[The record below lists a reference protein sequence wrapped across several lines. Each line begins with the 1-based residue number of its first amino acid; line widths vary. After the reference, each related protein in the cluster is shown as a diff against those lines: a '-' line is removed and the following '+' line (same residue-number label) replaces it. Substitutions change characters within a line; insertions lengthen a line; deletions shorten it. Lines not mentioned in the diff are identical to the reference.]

1 MKFVF
6 RVLLLTI
13 LFINFNVFGQLN
25 NDAKLLMNT
34 NPDTYHSIRILS
46 LNKYSSNNQLVS
58 QEINKQCNAYW
69 SLINNNN
76 INTNL
81 LIAAVSANTYQK
93 DKFKILLESGKIE
106 QAMSLVIDWVRVS
119 SYYNENIPYYRY

>member
-46 LNKYSSNNQLVS
+46 LNKYSSNHQLVS
-58 QEINKQCNAYW
+58 EEINKQCNAYW
-69 SLINNNN
+69 LLINNYN

>member
-1 MKFVF
+1 MNFVF

-34 NPDTYHSIRILS
+34 NPDTYQSIRILS

-69 SLINNNN
+69 LLINNNN

-93 DKFKILLESGKIE
+93 DKFKILFESGKIE

>member
-34 NPDTYHSIRILS
+34 NPDTYQSIRILS

-69 SLINNNN
+69 LLINNYN

-93 DKFKILLESGKIE
+93 DKFKILFESGKIE

>member
-34 NPDTYHSIRILS
+34 NPDTYQSIRILS

-69 SLINNNN
+69 LLINNNN

-93 DKFKILLESGKIE
+93 DKFKILFESGKIE

>member
-34 NPDTYHSIRILS
+34 NPDTYQSIRILS

-69 SLINNNN
+69 LLINNYN

>member
-58 QEINKQCNAYW
+58 REINKQCNAYW
-69 SLINNNN
+69 SLINDNN

>member
-6 RVLLLTI
+6 RFLLLTI

-34 NPDTYHSIRILS
+34 NPDTYQSIRILS

-69 SLINNNN
+69 LLINNNN

-93 DKFKILLESGKIE
+93 DKFKILFESGKIE

-119 SYYNENIPYYRY
+119 SYYNETIPYYRY

>member
-6 RVLLLTI
+6 RFLLLTI

-34 NPDTYHSIRILS
+34 NPDTYQSIRILS

-58 QEINKQCNAYW
+58 EEINKQCNAYW
-69 SLINNNN
+69 LLINNNN

>member
-1 MKFVF
+1 MNFVF

-34 NPDTYHSIRILS
+34 NPDTYQSIRILS

-69 SLINNNN
+69 LLINNYN

-93 DKFKILLESGKIE
+93 DKFKILFESGKIE

>member
-58 QEINKQCNAYW
+58 EEINKQCNAYW
-69 SLINNNN
+69 LLINNYN

-93 DKFKILLESGKIE
+93 NKFKILLESGKIE

>member
-58 QEINKQCNAYW
+58 EEINKQCNAYW
-69 SLINNNN
+69 SLINNYN

-106 QAMSLVIDWVRVS
+106 QAISLVIDWVRVS

>member
-119 SYYNENIPYYRY
+119 SYYNENLPYYRY